1 MKETKRSIAEADREG
16 RLLEKDRA
24 AADAAV
30 AEAEAALAAAR
41 SKL

>member
-1 MKETKRSIAEADREG
+1 METKRSIAESDREG

-24 AADAAV
+24 AAESAV
-30 AEAEAALAAAR
+30 AEAEETLAAAR